1 MQTLEP
7 TVLLISHDAAL
18 CSAVRIALE
27 RSELSCHVASV
38 ASFAAAR
45 HTVADLSPDVIVLQE
60 SSLPPYSD
68 SDSSQRQPLAD
79 VVTTLAGFA
88 PVVILGNEE
97 APASLAALIAAG
109 AADFLT
115 ADESHFPAAAACVE
129 KRLHSSRRLSREP
142 LESGLAGARTEVAN
156 GENFGEMLRHELNNP
171 LTGILGNAELLLA
184 EIRRH
189 NAGQLSETGI
199 KRLETVAAL
208 AVRMRETVRRLSQ
221 AYDSRV
227 ERVRSL

>member
-1 MQTLEP
+1 MQTLES
-7 TVLLISHDAAL
+7 TVLLISHDVTL
-18 CSAVRIALE
+18 CSAVRTALE
-27 RSELSCHVASV
+27 RSQPSCRVASV

-60 SSLPPYSD
+60 SSLRPGMGSE
-68 SDSSQRQPLAD
+68 SSRPAPLAD
-79 VVTTLAGFA
+79 VVATLAGFA
-88 PVVILGNEE
+88 PVVVLGQEE

-109 AADFLT
+109 VADFVNS
-115 ADESHFPAAAACVE
+115 AESHFPAATACVE
-129 KRLHSSRRLSREP
+129 KRLLSVRRLSHEFSESARERA
-142 LESGLAGARTEVAN
+142 SAEVAKN
-156 GENFGEMLRHELNNP
+156 DNFGEILRHELNNP

-189 NAGQLSETGI
+189 NTARLSETSV

-221 AYDSRV
+221 AYESGQ
-227 ERVRSL
+227 